1 MPSISERALTAVRW
15 SYAGV
20 VGRVVSQLVAN
31 VILARLLGPEAFGV
45 FAITLLLVGPA
56 KLASELGMGSAL
68 IQSDSISQEDVHVV
82 FTWLL
87 AVGVLTAIV
96 FFLAADRAASFF
108 NSPAAAELIRYAS
121 VIFLFYPISIVAAS
135 QLQRNLNLKAIQ
147 IASVGSYA
155 IGFLVVGATC
165 AALGLGS
172 ASLIFAFIT
181 QALIDCMLL
190 IAQAKP
196 HLRLRFQKVDGR
208 LTHFAK
214 RVVPANLTN
223 WILDSVDNFLIGKLF
238 GAKSLG
244 TYAVVFNLV
253 RTPTGHIAST
263 LQNVLFS
270 TSSRIQHD
278 DARLGRTYIAVI
290 SAVSLIAVP
299 LFAGVAAIAETC
311 VVALYGNGW
320 KDASPLLVPLALAMP
335 LHCITAVTGP
345 ILWGKGRVGQELRIS
360 LVTGLLLVL
369 ALLLLSTAS
378 LVAVVWGVFAVYLI
392 RALWMMA
399 TIADLCAIRY
409 RRMLDA
415 LAPGMLLGSVVGVSL
430 FALNLQLT
438 ASGLSALSRL
448 SLGVL
453 LAMVINMVWLILAG
467 QRSLPDELNYVIKRL
482 IANRPFLEKWWAK
495 CGV

>member
-1 MPSISERALTAVRW
+1 MPSISERALTAARW

-20 VGRVVSQLVAN
+20 FGRVASQLVAN
-31 VILARLLGPEAFGV
+31 IILARLLGPEAFGV

-56 KLASELGMGSAL
+56 KLVSELGMGSAM
-68 IQSDSISQEDVHVV
+68 IQSDAISREDVHVV

-87 AVGVLTAIV
+87 AVGVLAAIV
-96 FFLAADRAASFF
+96 FFLAAERAASFF
-108 NSPAAAELIRYAS
+108 NIPAAAELIRYAS

-135 QLQRNLNLKAIQ
+135 QLQRSLNLKAIQ
-147 IASVGSYA
+147 IASVGSYV
-155 IGFLVVGATC
+155 IGFLLVGVTC

-172 ASLIFAFIT
+172 VSLIFAFIS
-181 QALIDCMLL
+181 QACIDCLL
-190 IAQAKP
+190 LYVQAKP
-196 HLRLRFQKVDGR
+196 HLRLKFKKVDGR

-214 RVVPANLTN
+214 RVVPTNLTN
-223 WILDSVDNFLIGKLF
+223 WVLDSVDNFLIGKLF

-244 TYAVVFNLV
+244 MYAVVFNLV

-270 TSSRIQHD
+270 TSSRMQHD
-278 DARLGRTYIAVI
+278 DARLGRTYIAVL

-311 VVALYGNGW
+311 VVALYGHGW
-320 KDASPLLVPLALAMP
+320 KDAGALLVPLALAMP

-360 LVTGLLLVL
+360 LVMGLVLVL

-392 RALWMMA
+392 RAVWMMA

-415 LAPGMLLGSVVGVSL
+415 LVPGML
-430 FALNLQLT
+430 
-438 ASGLSALSRL
+438 
-448 SLGVL
+448 
-453 LAMVINMVWLILAG
+453 
-467 QRSLPDELNYVIKRL
+467 
-482 IANRPFLEKWWAK
+482 
-495 CGV
+495 